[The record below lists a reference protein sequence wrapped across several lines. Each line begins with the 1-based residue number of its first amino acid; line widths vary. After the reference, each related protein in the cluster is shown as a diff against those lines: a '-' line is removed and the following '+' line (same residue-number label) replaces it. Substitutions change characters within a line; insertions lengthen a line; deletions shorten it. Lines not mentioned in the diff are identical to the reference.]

1 VKTGDPTLDDTYANA
16 LTNLGIA
23 RMAIDAVSLH
33 GATREEA
40 DEFLCYAA
48 NTVMAAE
55 IVLSR
60 ALARQVQ
67 AEVAD
72 ARARRQRSRRRRSR

>member
-1 VKTGDPTLDDTYANA
+1 MKTGDPTLDDAYATA

-23 RMAIDAVSLH
+23 RLAIDAVSMH
-33 GATREEA
+33 GATREDA

-48 NTVMAAE
+48 NTMMAAE
-55 IVLSR
+55 IVLAR

-67 AEVAD
+67 AEDAD
-72 ARARRQRSRRRRSR
+72 VRARRQRSKKRRSR